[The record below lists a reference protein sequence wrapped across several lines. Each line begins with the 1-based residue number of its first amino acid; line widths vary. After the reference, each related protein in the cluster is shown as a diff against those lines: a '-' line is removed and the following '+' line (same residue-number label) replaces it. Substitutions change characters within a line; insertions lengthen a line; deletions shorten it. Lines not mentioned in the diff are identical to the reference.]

1 MGQCKCHTGPHWIA
15 GPCLAAVAFANLS
28 RLSAVFFIGLAE
40 WYTVDC
46 QIKVTIGLAI
56 YIYIPDQTPT
66 IPNLFWYGIAINI
79 PQ

>member
-1 MGQCKCHTGPHWIA
+1 MNIQAPRCIEENST
-15 GPCLAAVAFANLS
+15 
-28 RLSAVFFIGLAE
+28 
-40 WYTVDC
+40 TVDC

>member
-1 MGQCKCHTGPHWIA
+1 MY
-15 GPCLAAVAFANLS
+15 LVYYNSAAHS
-28 RLSAVFFIGLAE
+28 
-40 WYTVDC
+40 TVDC